1 MNLGELWTFLLE
13 LIGQILVPV
22 WKDLIQYI
30 PVLILL
36 LVVVAIAWLAWTWQR
51 NAAANRPRIPRRSPS
66 GRRPAGM
73 HLPVPSP
80 WPFVAP
86 IGLVLIVFAV
96 VFGLDSLADL
106 ALLGLG
112 LAVGLSGVVGWYR
125 DAKREFVA
133 LESGGHGSDGSD
145 VGRSAMTAGAIAAG
159 AMAAGAMAPT
169 KPARAPRPPE
179 GIHMPGPSAWPFL
192 APIGLV
198 FAVAGLVFGPALL
211 VGGLIMGGI
220 ACIGW
225 LRDASRELASVEAHG
240 QVEPVTRDP
249 ERAFPKALGPVFVF
263 VAGLSILVTLTPWL
277 LSLLPGG
284 G

>member
-1 MNLGELWTFLLE
+1 MRASE
-13 LIGQILVPV
+13 P
-22 WKDLIQYI
+22 
-30 PVLILL
+30 
-36 LVVVAIAWLAWTWQR
+36 
-51 NAAANRPRIPRRSPS
+51 AAS
-66 GRRPAGM
+66 GIIT
-73 HLPVPSP
+73 LTSD
-80 WPFVAP
+80 
-86 IGLVLIVFAV
+86 
-96 VFGLDSLADL
+96 FGLADPYV
-106 ALLGLG
+106 AAMKGVMLGLNPR
-112 LAVGLSGVVGWYR
+112 AVIVDVSHEVRPQRLLQAV
-125 DAKREFVA
+125 FVT
-133 LESGGHGSDGSD
+133 E
-145 VGRSAMTAGAIAAG
+145 
-159 AMAAGAMAPT
+159 
-169 KPARAPRPPE
+169 
-179 GIHMPGPSAWPFL
+179 SAWPFL